1 MSHYRDEHVPE
12 LQWLEDGVAIIANH
26 TFHGIK
32 VIVFGL
38 FQLYRQRK
46 G

>member
-12 LQWLEDGVAIIANH
+12 LQWLEEGVVIIASH
-26 TFHGIK
+26 TFRCAQI
-32 VIVFGL
+32 IVLGL